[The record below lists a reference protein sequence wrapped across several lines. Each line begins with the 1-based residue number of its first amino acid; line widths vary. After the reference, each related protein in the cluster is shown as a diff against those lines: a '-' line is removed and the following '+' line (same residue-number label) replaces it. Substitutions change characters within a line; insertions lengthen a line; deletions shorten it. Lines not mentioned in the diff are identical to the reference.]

1 MAGVTVIWN
10 SPPVPLGFDVP
21 VVVIVREVDDIDG
34 EEDKD
39 VGMSWSP
46 AEFAFIIVEWIEVDV
61 RTSDDIGDG
70 EEDDDNGWIES
81 WWCAD
86 DEICILVGEF
96 DRFPVVVDDD
106 DDGDERR
113 AWYQS
118 RFCSNVSK
126 IELASG

>member
-10 SPPVPLGFDVP
+10 SPPLPLVDDAP
-21 VVVIVREVDDIDG
+21 VVAIVRDVDDIDG
-34 EEDKD
+34 EGDKD

-61 RTSDDIGDG
+61 RASDDMGHRDG
-70 EEDDDNGWIES
+70 DDDPDVIGWIES
-81 WWCAD
+81 WWWWD
-86 DEICILVGEF
+86 DMFIFVGEF
-96 DRFPVVVDDD
+96 DKFPVFEDDE
-106 DDGDERR
+106 GDERR

-126 IELASG
+126 IALASG